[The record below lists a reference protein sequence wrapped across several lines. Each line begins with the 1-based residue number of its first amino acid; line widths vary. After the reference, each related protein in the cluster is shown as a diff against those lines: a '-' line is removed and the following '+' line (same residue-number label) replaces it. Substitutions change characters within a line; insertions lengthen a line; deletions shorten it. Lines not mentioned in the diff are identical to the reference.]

1 MLIYGIKMIRK
12 MPIILTG
19 MPPFQ
24 TERYAGASPVRGGGG
39 CELRVAV
46 GVIGFRAV
54 AGSVLRCR
62 EEDPIRCAD
71 HRGRQRSPRACSF
84 EGGEWTRVVLVSASL
99 SGITFLARIRCGV
112 AAVRRWWSKI
122 SRHPHPAAAG
132 SVPVVSTRNVPPHV
146 FAFSSSVCNSF
157 GIRVICTGFEF
168 GEVRQCSVVVAGRRP
183 CMWGRRLCGCRSRFE
198 RFRLDERI
206 PLWRLKPWPPDGNPR
221 VPPRL
226 LRGVLRTVYLE
237 SDGSWCMSVQIW
249 EILIGAIGF
258 WSCGSEVS
266 IPLRSPIMLKRPWSF
281 TKTNP

>member
-1 MLIYGIKMIRK
+1 MLCVLMIHIVMDIFEITISMVNYLLYVIIIMLIYGIKMIRK

-112 AAVRRWWSKI
+112 AAVRRW
-122 SRHPHPAAAG
+122 
-132 SVPVVSTRNVPPHV
+132 
-146 FAFSSSVCNSF
+146 
-157 GIRVICTGFEF
+157 
-168 GEVRQCSVVVAGRRP
+168 
-183 CMWGRRLCGCRSRFE
+183 
-198 RFRLDERI
+198 
-206 PLWRLKPWPPDGNPR
+206 
-221 VPPRL
+221 
-226 LRGVLRTVYLE
+226 
-237 SDGSWCMSVQIW
+237 
-249 EILIGAIGF
+249 
-258 WSCGSEVS
+258 
-266 IPLRSPIMLKRPWSF
+266 
-281 TKTNP
+281 